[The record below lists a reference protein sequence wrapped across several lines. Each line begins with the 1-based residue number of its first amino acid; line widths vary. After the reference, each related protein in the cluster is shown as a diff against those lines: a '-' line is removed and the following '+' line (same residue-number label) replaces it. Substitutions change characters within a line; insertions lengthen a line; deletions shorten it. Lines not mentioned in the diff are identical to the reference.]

1 MTPKRSRQVAL
12 TPAAADDLDE
22 AFAYVAERNRAAAL
36 ELLARIEAAV
46 RMLGELPDMGA
57 PLSSE
62 EYELL
67 SPGVRFVAVEP
78 YALFYRA
85 SASAVTVLRIL
96 HLRRGFLGELLSG
109 MPPK

>member
-36 ELLARIEAAV
+36 ESLARVEAAV
-46 RMLGELPDMGA
+46 RMLGEFPDMGA
-57 PLSSE
+57 PLSPE

-67 SPGVRFVAVEP
+67 QPGIRFVVVEP
-78 YALFYRA
+78 YAVFYRA
-85 SASAVTVLRIL
+85 SDGAVTVLRIL
-96 HLRRGFLGELLSG
+96 HLRRDFLGELLE
-109 MPPK
+109 